1 MLCFQGHHFSL
12 TRIIRGQHKGL
23 SELRS
28 FVGRRATPNE
38 SKDNEMS
45 GSLNSQW
52 GRGVRG
58 VVLPSVREV
67 LLEFIIMSESNVD

>member
-1 MLCFQGHHFSL
+1 M
-12 TRIIRGQHKGL
+12 
-23 SELRS
+23 
-28 FVGRRATPNE
+28 GRRATPNE

>member
-12 TRIIRGQHKGL
+12 TRIIRRPAAL

-28 FVGRRATPNE
+28 FAGRRATPNE
-38 SKDNEMS
+38 SKDNEIS
-45 GSLNSQW
+45 GSLGSQW
-52 GRGVRG
+52 GGGG

-67 LLEFIIMSESNVD
+67 LMELIIMSESSVD